1 MRKFSHG
8 GDKIP
13 FDHTSSEGDD
23 AGIWKRLAEVLPYF
37 GVAGLTLASS
47 YFFYPS
53 LLINLTPLLLM
64 WGWSWR
70 IPAHGFIGLP
80 LIPLL
85 CVNGGG
91 PLYFLFIS
99 ALLIFSTYPIL
110 TMVFLGNRGCLVRV
124 REIGDGWW
132 VLAAGVGFSCT
143 VFFNTLRLHYNFQ
156 TGIWDLGVYDNI
168 FNNIILGN
176 GQATPAQRCNP
187 DVSHLNIHKSYFYY
201 ILAPLYAL
209 YPKAVTLLFFNA
221 SAVTASGM
229 ALFFLAKG
237 AGLDRFSVLAISL
250 IWIFYPPIQGAAFF
264 QFHESS
270 FAPIFL
276 FLCGWTMISGRRLWA
291 FIFFALTLSVKED
304 YAFVWGPLF
313 LLFGWWGGRRMEGIV
328 MATVC
333 ALYVVFFYAL
343 PHPHDENFGVLF
355 SNTGEYS
362 ATGVLSLVIRNPS
375 ALLEALWQPKNL
387 QGAVELLLPVALLPL
402 HTVAGIFALF
412 LPAGLCYIPGNDSL
426 ALNRLQY
433 SYTLAAPVFL
443 GALYALTRMKAPRRK
458 VWVGMAVV
466 GTVTS
471 QFVWGIANPQNT
483 IKSGGDYFK
492 VPHLETDGRQRWEEL
507 VELTKDIPPDAAV
520 MASNTILPHFSSRAL
535 AYGYEVCQ
543 MDREGYYQGNV
554 RNLKW
559 EQLDHRRQP
568 HYVVVWKP
576 AGFMPDN
583 YRKHAESLHFEVW
596 TDGRIKT
603 QGEKKQ

>member
-1 MRKFSHG
+1 MRNFSQK
-8 GDKIP
+8 GDKNPSRHSPIER
-13 FDHTSSEGDD
+13 EG
-23 AGIWKRLAEVLPYF
+23 GWRRLTEALPYLC
-37 GVAGLTLASS
+37 VATITLASS
-47 YFFYPS
+47 FFFYPS
-53 LLINLTPLLLM
+53 LLVNLTPLLLL
-64 WGWSWR
+64 WGWTR
-70 IPAHGFIGLP
+70 RVPAYGFFGLP

-85 CVNGGG
+85 CGSEGE

-110 TMVFLGNRGCLVRV
+110 MRVFSPEHDGLLGQRKV
-124 REIGDGWW
+124 EDGWW
-132 VLAAGVGFSCT
+132 ILVAGIGFSCT

-168 FNNIILGN
+168 FSNIILGN

-187 DVSHLNIHKSYFYY
+187 DVSHLNIHKSYFYFL
-201 ILAPLYAL
+201 LAPLYAL
-209 YPKAVTLLFFNA
+209 YPRPETLLFFNA
-221 SAVTASGM
+221 SAVAASGM
-229 ALFFLAKG
+229 ALFFLGKAT
-237 AGLDRFSVLAISL
+237 GLDRFSVIAISL

-276 FLCGWTMISGRRLWA
+276 FLCGWAMVSGKRFWSFVL
-291 FIFFALTLSVKED
+291 FALTLSVKED

-313 LLFGWWGGRRMEGIV
+313 LLLGWWSGRKLDGVV
-328 MATVC
+328 MATGC
-333 ALYVVFFYAL
+333 LLYVVFFYGF

-355 SNTGEYS
+355 ANTGEYS
-362 ATGVLSLVIRNPS
+362 ATGVLSLVVRNPS

-387 QGAVELLLPVALLPL
+387 QGAVELLLPVALLPF
-402 HTVAGIFALF
+402 HTVAGIFALL
-412 LPAGLCYIPGNDSL
+412 LPSGLCYIPGNDSL

-433 SYTLAAPVFL
+433 SYTLAVPVFL
-443 GALYALTRMKAPRRK
+443 SALYALTRMDIRRRK
-458 VWVGMAVV
+458 AWVGMAVV
-466 GTVTS
+466 GTVAT
-471 QFVWGIANPQNT
+471 QFVWGIGNPKNT

-492 VPHLETDGRQRWEEL
+492 VPHLETDGGQRWREL
-507 VELTKDIPPDAAV
+507 IELTKDIPSDAAV

-543 MDREGYYQGNV
+543 MERDGYYQGNV

-559 EQLDHRRQP
+559 EQLDQKRKP

-576 AGFMPDN
+576 AGFMPDT

-596 TDGRIKT
+596 TDRRIKAR
-603 QGEKKQ
+603 GEKKQ